1 MSNLL
6 WKYLVVSPAVLG
18 ATLLVSATAI
28 AAPTTTTQKAI
39 QTETLQ
45 TEKSEVASTE
55 ALQADKLEVLPTV
68 DKLEASK
75 NTSKGIV
82 FPTAATEVAQKQE
95 VAQVQNS
102 TVISTSTATTVGKKP
117 QVLAQVEQTQVNT
130 LDQVNKY
137 GNEGKNDNSLA
148 QVTSVSQFSDVQPT
162 DWAFQALQS
171 LVERYGCIA
180 GYPNGTY
187 RGNRALTRYE
197 FAAGLNAC
205 LDRVNELIATATA
218 DLVTKEDLA
227 TLQRLQEEFSAE
239 LATLRGRV
247 DALEARSAE
256 LESNQFS
263 TTTKLV
269 GEAIF
274 ALSDVFGDQASR
286 RNNTVFQ
293 DRVRLDLQTSFTGK
307 DVLHTRLATGN
318 GGQFNL
324 GAPNSGAEGFQTF
337 NLSGNSANNNGIV
350 LDWLAYY
357 VPIGPARLYVSA
369 SGGVHSDY
377 AATVNPYFEDYDGGN
392 GALTTFASENPIFR
406 IGGGAGA
413 ALNFNFGKSGGLL
426 KPSALTIGYLGSE
439 PNNPGNGSGIF
450 EGNYAALGQLN
461 FNLGERVALAATYV
475 HGYHGAGSALFD
487 AGGFQ
492 GTNVPIVGTSQA
504 NTLGVNRITGRQSAS
519 SSNSYGLSAAIRPS
533 DKLSISGFVSYSDV
547 NGYGQN
553 DNFEAWSYGAGLA
566 LPDFGKKGNVLGI
579 FGGAEPYAL
588 GQGGRNSRD
597 IPYHVE
603 GFYKYRVSDNVS
615 ITPGVIWLTS
625 PGQNSNNSDAFIGT
639 LRTTFTF

>member
-1 MSNLL
+1 MSNIL
-6 WKYLVVSPAVLG
+6 WKSLVVSPAVLG

-39 QTETLQ
+39 QTEALQ

-82 FPTAATEVAQKQE
+82 FPTAATEVAQKAD
-95 VAQVQNS
+95 VAQVQKS
-102 TVISTSTATTVGKKP
+102 TLFSTSTATTVAKKP
-117 QVLAQVEQTQVNT
+117 QVLAQVEQTQEQTQVNT

-137 GNEGKNDNSLA
+137 SNEGKNGNSQA

-247 DALEARSAE
+247 DALEARTAE

-274 ALSDVFGDQASR
+274 ALSDVFGDTAGD

-293 DRVRLDLQTSFTGK
+293 ERVRLDLQTSFTGR
-307 DVLHTRLATGN
+307 DILHTRLATGN
-318 GGQFNL
+318 AGRFDL
-324 GAPNSGAEGFQTF
+324 GTPNSGAEGFQTF
-337 NLSGNSANNNGIV
+337 NLTGRAQNDNDVV

-357 VPIGPARLYVSA
+357 VPVGPARLYVSA
-369 SGGVHSDY
+369 TGGIHSDY

-413 ALNFNFGKSGGLL
+413 ALNFNFGKGGGIL

-439 PNNPGNGSGIF
+439 PNSPNGGSGIF

-461 FNLGERVALAATYV
+461 FNLGDRIALAGTYV

-492 GTNVPIVGTSQA
+492 GQNVPIVGTSQA
-504 NTLGVNRITGRQSAS
+504 NTIVNPS

-533 DKLSISGFVSYSDV
+533 DKLSISGFVAYSDV
-547 NGYGQN
+547 TGFGSN
-553 DNFEAWSYGAGLA
+553 DDREVWTYGAGIA

-579 FGGAEPYAL
+579 FGGAEPYSFTRASR
-588 GQGGRNSRD
+588 GSRD

-625 PGQNSNNSDAFIGT
+625 PGQNSDNDDAFIGT